1 MNAYEYLNAL
11 RAALSSLPDE
21 EIDSAMRYYE
31 DYFLDAGEENADR
44 VIAELGDPQK
54 VAQDIL
60 NDYGGIARSTAR
72 TGASTGS
79 DGVSTADEYARQQ
92 KRRVKGVSP
101 WVLALLVLIGLP
113 VGIPLLLGAGGVLIG
128 VLAAIVGVLIAAVVL
143 CAALPFALCASGLV
157 LSVFAFLVLSTPASA
172 LLTLGVGLTCLAAGI
187 LLAALILR
195 LCVLFV
201 PPLVRGFV
209 ALLRWPIDRLRGVR
223 K

>member
-1 MNAYEYLNAL
+1 M
-11 RAALSSLPDE
+11 
-21 EIDSAMRYYE
+21 
-31 DYFLDAGEENADR
+31 
-44 VIAELGDPQK
+44 
-54 VAQDIL
+54 
-60 NDYGGIARSTAR
+60 
-72 TGASTGS
+72 
-79 DGVSTADEYARQQ
+79 
-92 KRRVKGVSP
+92 
-101 WVLALLVLIGLP
+101 
-113 VGIPLLLGAGGVLIG
+113 
-128 VLAAIVGVLIAAVVL
+128 LIAAVVL

-172 LLTLGVGLTCLAAGI
+172 ILTLGVGLTCLAAGI